1 MHAWDFIYLEDEEE
15 CMQAEGPNKLMM
27 MMMMKVV
34 KVSKGRW
41 M

>member
-1 MHAWDFIYLEDEEE
+1 MHAWGFVYMEDEEE

-27 MMMMKVV
+27 VMIKVV